1 MKQSIKLLSNYT
13 FSSVRPPASDKL
25 ILLKDA
31 IFDMI
36 KNINSNCK
44 IYQKYK
50 KPKPTHVVSFSLAKS
65 LSETIDLYLEE

>member
-1 MKQSIKLLSNYT
+1 
-13 FSSVRPPASDKL
+13 
-25 ILLKDA
+25 
-31 IFDMI
+31 MI

-50 KPKPTHVVSFSLAKS
+50 KPKPTPVVSFSLAKS

>member
-1 MKQSIKLLSNYT
+1 
-13 FSSVRPPASDKL
+13 
-25 ILLKDA
+25 
-31 IFDMI
+31 MI